1 MNFVKLYEEFI
12 LIETQ
17 AGGKVVLFPGRFMPV
32 HNGHIDAFQRAS
44 KAFNGIQVIPIQI
57 AKEGPDSPFPK
68 TLLDKIGQAISIEY
82 KNLIADW
89 VVYPDNLKT
98 VIPQMAK
105 LVIGKGFNPVG
116 LGCGADR
123 YNSYKT
129 QVDYLLSPR
138 SDVKVEE
145 FSIKSIMDRD
155 QDGPSGT
162 KVRETLK
169 TGSQQ
174 DFEKLVPRS
183 VWPFYAEL
191 KSYIK

>member
-17 AGGKVVLFPGRFMPV
+17 AGDKVVLFPGRFMPV

-44 KAFNGIQVIPIQI
+44 KAFDGIQVIPIQI
-57 AKEGPDSPFPK
+57 AKEGPKSPFPR
-68 TLLDKIGQAISIEY
+68 TLLDKIGQAVATEY

-89 VVYPDNLKT
+89 IVYPDNLKIF
-98 VIPQMAK
+98 IPEMVK
-105 LVIGKGFNPVG
+105 FVMDKGFNPVG

-123 YNSYKT
+123 YNSYKY
-129 QVDYLLSPR
+129 QIDYILSPK

-145 FSIKSIMDRD
+145 FTLKSVMSREE
-155 QDGPSGT
+155 DGPSGT
-162 KVRETLK
+162 KVREALK
-169 TGSQQ
+169 SGSQQ

-183 VWPFYAEL
+183 VWPFYSEL
-191 KSYIK
+191 KSYI